1 MKMTSN
7 ARDPG
12 DQSTVI
18 GHIDV
23 RLAAAFARIGH
34 VVRSADGM
42 VSDVDFPGGSIDK
55 QRLVEAKAH
64 GLPGIEVS
72 AEQAE
77 LRLSIDRGTARANR
91 SPARQIDR
99 SHAALQRRL
108 ALKRLAAD
116 SKANQHHSLSLKRA

>member
-1 MKMTSN
+1 MKKTSN
-7 ARDPG
+7 ARNPG

-34 VVRSADGM
+34 VVRGADGKF
-42 VSDVDFPGGSIDK
+42 SDPNDPGGGFDK
-55 QRLVEAKAH
+55 QCLVEAKAH

-72 AEQAE
+72 AKQADV
-77 LRLSIDRGTARANR
+77 RLEIDGGIARASR
-91 SPARQIDR
+91 SPARQVNR
-99 SHAALQRRL
+99 RHAALQRKL

-116 SKANQHHSLSLKRA
+116 SRANQHSSLSSKRA